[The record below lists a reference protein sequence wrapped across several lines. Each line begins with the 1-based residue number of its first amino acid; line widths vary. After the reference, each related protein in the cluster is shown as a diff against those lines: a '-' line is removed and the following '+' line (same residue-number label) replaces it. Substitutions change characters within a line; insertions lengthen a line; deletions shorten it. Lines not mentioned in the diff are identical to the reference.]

1 MKIFDEIPY
10 IESERIVVK
19 KIEKSD
25 AQGLS
30 ALINNDNVYKYLP
43 TFLFEK
49 KYSDIDYVTDKIYD
63 ECFKNKESV
72 IMGIYLRK
80 SGDFCGIAEFYGF
93 NDSMHKISVGYRL
106 REEYW
111 GQGIASETVSL
122 MVNYLY
128 SKTDTEIITASTMI
142 ENKAS
147 ANVLAKNNF
156 IMTAHAVPED
166 WGYEN
171 PTIADK
177 WFR

>member
-1 MKIFDEIPY
+1 
-10 IESERIVVK
+10 
-19 KIEKSD
+19 
-25 AQGLS
+25 
-30 ALINNDNVYKYLP
+30 
-43 TFLFEK
+43 
-49 KYSDIDYVTDKIYD
+49 
-63 ECFKNKESV
+63 
-72 IMGIYLRK
+72 MGIYLRK

-122 MVNYLY
+122 MVDYLY
-128 SKTDTEIITASTMI
+128 NTTDTEIIAASTMI

-171 PTIADK
+171 PTTADK

>member
-1 MKIFDEIPY
+1 MKMKKLFSEIPY
-10 IESERIVVK
+10 IKGRRILLK
-19 KIEKSD
+19 KITEADAEALSSLVRSD
-25 AQGLS
+25 A
-30 ALINNDNVYKYLP
+30 VYKYLP
-43 TFLFEK
+43 TFLFER
-49 KYSDIDYVTDKIYD
+49 KYDDIHYVIRRLYD
-63 ECFKNKESV
+63 ECLEES
-72 IMGIYLRK
+72 IILGIFMG
-80 SGDFCGIAEFYGF
+80 GDFCGIAEFYGF

-122 MVNYLY
+122 MVDYLY
-128 SKTDTEIITASTMI
+128 NKTDTEIITASTMI

-147 ANVLAKNNF
+147 ANVLAKNDF

-171 PTIADK
+171 PTTADK